1 MVLIIR
7 TSRILNDQVVLIILS
22 FFLGFFATS
31 DPKIVRF
38 WSVSPLISTKK
49 AQFFFACGGLGGL
62 IILSLRI
69 LSDRVVLIIR
79 TSPILNGPGGSY

>member
-22 FFLGFFATS
+22 FFSGIFCYFGPQNSPFLE
-31 DPKIVRF
+31 RF
-38 WSVSPLISTKK
+38 PPYIDQKSP
-49 AQFFFACGGLGGL
+49 FFFACGGLGDL